1 MSSNERTHLQ
11 QTTAVLGAPGRNNL
25 ETRDLTVPRCA
36 GGGRFVSQWPAER
49 KATEAI
55 WLTSV
60 ILRVLST
67 DTSGGT
73 VRPGKERYCGAHEMA
88 SAVRSALAMLRNPCG
103 SPSRHVV
110 GLSCR
115 VDDLV
120 DSLAGE

>member
-36 GGGRFVSQWPAER
+36 GGGRFVSGQRNKRQPTR
-49 KATEAI
+49 FV
-55 WLTSV
+55 LTSV

-73 VRPGKERYCGAHEMA
+73 VRSTEDDRARNVTAAHTRWRQQ
-88 SAVRSALAMLRNPCG
+88 SVR
-103 SPSRHVV
+103 PS
-110 GLSCR
+110 SW
-115 VDDLV
+115 
-120 DSLAGE
+120 

>member
-73 VRPGKERYCGAHEMA
+73 VRSTEDDRARNVTAAHTRWRQQ
-88 SAVRSALAMLRNPCG
+88 SVRPSPC
-103 SPSRHVV
+103 
-110 GLSCR
+110 
-115 VDDLV
+115 
-120 DSLAGE
+120 